1 MKFDSI
7 DNKFVKNGINIAMT
21 GKSFRSLVLLILFA
35 CIFCNGYSLDY
46 REFSNDIAEVNAV
59 MNDTVSSLVASKA
72 SSLMTPKDLKKMK
85 ELIAT
90 VKKIRTESRKLQDL
104 INSPKSFDLPL
115 GKDQSIGVGGVTI
128 CIDSVFLTSK
138 GGELCASALIDVPL
152 SERQI
157 GFAGSRIGFNRGG
170 FTGDARLMLIGN
182 QSFPLNKNMTLV
194 FVGENKK
201 TYVDW
206 DCNGYTGM
214 GLEGKV
220 EFDRNIL
227 LPADTIA
234 NTNVSAY
241 FETSITTFSDF
252 VTEVSMDP
260 FQVKGLADFK
270 FKVNSAVFDFS
281 DTRNSSGMV
290 FPKGYQST
298 SMPELNSPLWQGFSL
313 KELSIEI
320 PGQYRRKN
328 QQKNIELFLRNA
340 IIDEMGFTGEFGG
353 TNLIPLNEGD
363 MSGWAFSLDTLGVGL
378 RYNKFRKVW
387 FNGDIIIPITGDTDH
402 FGYYGLIQ
410 PGSKYYVK
418 ATVKKEMNF
427 ELFKAD
433 VSLAPS
439 SYLEV
444 DVEDHRFHPK
454 AVLHGSMVPK
464 AKLLNIGDISFE
476 GLMVTTREPFLDAD
490 RFSLGREDAPKKLGF
505 LPIQLNRVT
514 LTKRKTNEYG
524 LGLDMTVNVSD
535 KFSGI
540 AEAVI
545 LAEKDPDRIKFKY
558 AGLDI
563 GKLGIE
569 VDQGS
574 FQLKGFAQWYKNDP
588 TYGSGFKGMVDAKFT
603 PGIALQASALFGSVE
618 GYRYWYADG
627 MFTLPSGVPVFPGLS
642 IYSFGGGVYNRMS
655 HSGTTLGAGS
665 IGATPSGIVYVPNKK
680 AGLGLKARA
689 DLASPDKS
697 AVTVETI
704 FETSFN
710 SNGGLNYISFEGNGK
725 FLSPLNIP
733 GADAMQASCMK
744 LSKSLDKGLNSIV
757 EDVNMSGVTKINNLL
772 DKVNIPGI
780 KVQSDV
786 QTQMFGS
793 ESELV
798 KESAVVAKAKINY
811 DFSNKSLHG
820 TFDLFM
826 NVPGGVIQGVGP
838 NGRAGWAELHVDPK
852 DWYFYMGTPE
862 DRVGIKLMRILKTGS
877 YFMVGTKI
885 LGSPPPPDEVA
896 DILGADDLDYMR
908 DFNALGAGKGFAFGS
923 NVSISTGNLNFLI
936 FYGYFNA
943 GAGFDIMLKNYGNEV
958 RCKGSGESPGI
969 DGWYANGQ
977 AYAYLD
983 GEIGIQVKVFHKR
996 KKIHILNIGAA
1007 TLLQAQ
1013 LPNPLWMKGIVGGR
1027 YSVLGGL
1034 VKGRCKFEVQIG
1046 NKCELVGGSVL
1057 DELEVISDVTPQN
1070 GRAEV
1075 DVFTAF
1081 QTVFNLEIEK
1091 PFEMVDLD
1099 EIEKTFRIKL
1109 DEMSLKSDGKTIEGE
1124 IEWNENKDV
1133 AIFNS
1138 LDILPPES
1146 KIDYKVKVSFEEKIG
1161 GVWKKMKDQTQE
1173 EKGSFTTGVAPD
1185 HIPARNIAYSYPL
1198 SNQFNFFKDEYK
1210 LGYIKL
1216 RKGQPYLFEA
1226 DDKWDQKMRMTRK
1239 NGSALLGDI
1248 SYSDRTVN
1256 FEIPKGMIINSVY
1269 KQELVN
1275 IPKFSADKMD
1285 ANVVIKESGNEDA
1298 TINNKKAK
1306 EGSSIT
1312 TVEEKQLYEN
1322 YFRSSNYNTFK
1333 EKYKKLQFGQSWEWP
1348 VYTGI
1353 YQANVM
1359 FNSPEVFGENELNGG
1374 DDYKP
1379 LIQFEA
1385 QQNNRW
1391 FKNGLNPLMYGE
1403 YPLAGKYT
1411 LEWRKANVLG
1421 TPPVFAVGISQDI
1434 TNPSITETNYTG
1446 EDPQVQT
1453 QYFNLNYNIAPV
1465 AYGDFKEFRNKV
1477 AKVSLTPQKEN
1488 LSNLLNS
1495 HFPFQTGGK
1504 YDVIIRYVLP
1514 GINKETYS
1522 NQLVVPYLID

>member
-7 DNKFVKNGINIAMT
+7 GHEFVKNGIKIAMM
-21 GKSFRSLVLLILFA
+21 GKSLRSLVLLILFA
-35 CIFCNGYSLDY
+35 CVFSNGYSIDHS
-46 REFSNDIAEVNAV
+46 RFTNDFTEVCV
-59 MNDTVSSLVASKA
+59 VQNDTVSSSVASAA
-72 SSLMTPKDLKKMK
+72 SSLMNPQDLKRMEK
-85 ELIAT
+85 LIAT
-90 VKKIRTESRKLQDL
+90 VKKIKTESRNIQDL

-115 GKDQSIGVGGVTI
+115 GKDQSTSVGGVSI
-128 CIDSVFLTSK
+128 CIDSIFLTPK
-138 GGELCASALIDVPL
+138 GGELCASSLIKVPGSAKQL
-152 SERQI
+152 
-157 GFAGSRIGFNRGG
+157 GFEGNRIGFNRGG

-182 QSFPLNKNMTLV
+182 QSIPLNKNMTLV

-214 GLEGKV
+214 GLQGKI
-220 EFDRNIL
+220 EFSRDVL
-227 LPADTIA
+227 LPADTIN
-234 NTNVSAY
+234 NTKVSAS
-241 FETSITTFSDF
+241 FETSIATFSDF
-252 VTEVSMDP
+252 IAEVSMDP
-260 FQVKGLADFK
+260 FQVKGLTDFK
-270 FKVNSAVFDFS
+270 FKVSNAVFDFS

-298 SMPELNSPLWQGFSL
+298 SMPELNSPLWQGFYL
-313 KELSIEI
+313 KNLNVEI
-320 PGQYRRKN
+320 PSQYRKKN
-328 QQKNIELFLRNA
+328 QEDNISLFLQSA

-353 TNLIPLNEGD
+353 TNLIPLEEGD
-363 MSGWAFSLDTLGVGL
+363 MSGWSYSLDTLGVGL
-378 RYNKFRKVW
+378 RYNKLQKAW
-387 FNGDIIIPITGDTDH
+387 FNGDILIPIAGDTDH
-402 FGYYGLIQ
+402 LGYYGLIQ
-410 PGSKYYVK
+410 PDDKYYVK
-418 ATVKKEMNF
+418 ATVKEDMDF
-427 ELFKAD
+427 PLFKSE
-433 VSLAPS
+433 VKLAPS

-490 RFSLGREDAPKKLGF
+490 RFSLGRENTPKKLGF

-514 LTKRKTNEYG
+514 LTKRKLNEYG
-524 LGLDMTVNVSD
+524 LGLDMTVNVSSS
-535 KFSGI
+535 FSGI
-540 AEAVI
+540 AEAII
-545 LAEKDPDRIKFKY
+545 LAKRDPDRIKFKY
-558 AGLDI
+558 AGLDV
-563 GKLGIE
+563 GKLGID
-569 VDQGS
+569 VNQGS

-588 TYGSGFKGMVDAKFT
+588 DYGSGFKGMVDAKFT
-603 PGIALQASALFGSVE
+603 PGISLQASALFGSVDE
-618 GYRYWYADG
+618 YRYWYADG
-627 MFTLPSGVPVFPGLS
+627 LFTLPSGIPVFPGLS
-642 IYSFGGGVYNRMS
+642 IYSFGGGIYSGMS
-655 HSGTTLGAGS
+655 HSGTALGAGS

-689 DLASPDKS
+689 DLASPDKA

-710 SNGGLNYISFEGNGK
+710 SKGGLNYISFEGNGK

-744 LSKSLDKGLNSIV
+744 LAKNLDKGLNSLV
-757 EDVNMSGVTKINNLL
+757 SE
-772 DKVNIPGI
+772 VNIPGL
-780 KVQSDV
+780 KGQSDV

-793 ESELV
+793 ESEIADKSTVAAKV
-798 KESAVVAKAKINY
+798 KVSY
-811 DFSNKSLHG
+811 DFPNKSLHG

-826 NVPGGVIQGVGP
+826 NVPGGVIQGVGS

-862 DRVGIKLMRILKTGS
+862 DRVGIKLMHILKTGS

-896 DILGADDLDYMR
+896 DILDADDLDYMR

-983 GEIGIQVKVFHKR
+983 GEIGIHVKVFRKR

-1034 VKGRCKFEVQIG
+1034 VKGRCKFEVEIG

-1070 GRAEV
+1070 GRVDV

-1099 EIEKTFRIKL
+1099 EIEKTFRVKL
-1109 DEMSLKSDGKTIEGE
+1109 DEMSLMADGKSIEGE

-1185 HIPARNIAYSYPL
+1185 HIPERNIAYSYPV
-1198 SNQFNFFKDEYK
+1198 SNQFNFFKDEYA

-1216 RKGQPYLFEA
+1216 KKGQPYLFEP

-1239 NGSALLGDI
+1239 DGSALLGDI
-1248 SYSDRTVN
+1248 SYADRTVN
-1256 FEIPKGMIINSVY
+1256 FQIPKGLTINSVY

-1285 ANVVIKESGNEDA
+1285 ANVVVKKSGNEDA

-1306 EGSSIT
+1306 EGSSVT
-1312 TVEEKQLYEN
+1312 TVEEKQVYEN
-1322 YFRSSNYNTFK
+1322 FFRTSNYNTFK

-1348 VYTGI
+1348 VYTGV

-1359 FNSPEVFGENELNGG
+1359 FNSPEVFGEDELNGG

-1385 QQNNRW
+1385 QQNNHW

-1411 LEWRKANVLG
+1411 LDWRKPDVLG
-1421 TPPVFAVGISQDI
+1421 TPPVFAVEILQNI
-1434 TNPSITETNYTG
+1434 TSPLITETNYTG

-1453 QYFNLNYNIAPV
+1453 QYFTLNYNIAAV

-1504 YDVIIRYVLP
+1504 YEVIIRYVLH

-1522 NQLVVPYLID
+1522 NKLVVPYLMD

>member
-7 DNKFVKNGINIAMT
+7 ENKLVQDGICKATM
-21 GKSFRSLVLLILFA
+21 RQSLRNLMLLILLVSVFKVGFSANHFA
-35 CIFCNGYSLDY
+35 V
-46 REFSNDIAEVNAV
+46 ENDIDEIKLFQEDSVQSQGASMAA
-59 MNDTVSSLVASKA
+59 SLVN
-72 SSLMTPKDLKKMK
+72 PKDVKRMAK
-85 ELIAT
+85 LIAT
-90 VKKIRTESRKLQDL
+90 AKKIRTESRKLQDL
-104 INSPKSFDLPL
+104 INSSKSFDLPL
-115 GKDQSIGVGGVTI
+115 GKDQSMGVGGVTI
-128 CIDSVFLTSK
+128 CIDSVFLTPK
-138 GGELCASALIDVPL
+138 GGELCASSLIDVPGL
-152 SERQI
+152 AKQL
-157 GFAGSRIGFNRGG
+157 GFAGNRIGFNRGG

-182 QSFPLNKNMTLV
+182 QSFPLNKNMTMV

-206 DCNGYTGM
+206 DCNGYRGM
-214 GLEGKV
+214 GLQGKL
-220 EFDRNIL
+220 EFSRDVL
-227 LPADTIA
+227 LPADTI
-234 NTNVSAY
+234 NTAKVSAA

-252 VTEVSMDP
+252 VVDVSLDP
-260 FQVKGLADFK
+260 FQVKGLTDFK
-270 FKVNSAVFDFS
+270 FKVSNAVFDFS

-298 SMPELNSPLWQGFSL
+298 SMPELNSPLWQGFYL
-313 KELSIEI
+313 KDLNVEI
-320 PGQYRRKN
+320 PSQYRKKN
-328 QQKNIELFLRNA
+328 QEENISLFLRSA
-340 IIDEMGFTGEFGG
+340 VIDEMGFTGEFGG
-353 TNLIPLNEGD
+353 TNLIPLEEGD
-363 MSGWAFSLDTLGVGL
+363 MSGWAYSLDTLGVGL
-378 RYNKFRKVW
+378 KYNKLQKAW
-387 FNGDIIIPITGDTDH
+387 FNGDILIPIAGDTDH
-402 FGYYGLIQ
+402 LGYYGLIQ
-410 PGSKYYVK
+410 PDDKYYVK
-418 ATVKKEMNF
+418 ATVKEDMDF
-427 ELFKAD
+427 PLFNAD
-433 VSLAPS
+433 VKLAPS

-464 AKLLNIGDISFE
+464 TKLLNIGDISFE

-505 LPIQLNRVT
+505 LPIQLNRIT

-524 LGLDMTVNVSD
+524 LGLDMTVNVSSS
-535 KFSGI
+535 FSGI
-540 AEAVI
+540 AEAII
-545 LAEKDPDRIKFKY
+545 LAEKDPERIKFKY

-569 VDQGS
+569 VNQGS
-574 FQLKGFAQWYKNDP
+574 YQLKGFAQWYKNDP
-588 TYGSGFKGMVDAKFT
+588 LYGSGFKGMVDAKFT

-655 HSGTTLGAGS
+655 HSGTALGAGS

-689 DLASPDKS
+689 DLASPDKA

-704 FETSFN
+704 FEMSFN

-744 LSKSLDKGLNSIV
+744 LSKSLDKGLN
-757 EDVNMSGVTKINNLL
+757 NLV
-772 DKVNIPGI
+772 DAVNIPGL
-780 KVQSDV
+780 KGQSDV

-793 ESELV
+793 ESEIAG
-798 KESAVVAKAKINY
+798 KSVVAAKAKVSY
-811 DFSNKSLHG
+811 DFPNKSLHG

-826 NVPGGVIQGVGP
+826 NVPGGVIQGVGS

-908 DFNALGAGKGFAFGS
+908 DFNALGTGKGFAFGS

-958 RCKGSGESPGI
+958 RCKGSGKSPGI

-983 GEIGIQVKVFHKR
+983 GEIGIQVRVFHKR
-996 KKIHILNIGAA
+996 KRIHILHIGAA
-1007 TLLQAQ
+1007 ALLQAQ
-1013 LPNPLWMKGIVGGR
+1013 LPNPLWMKGIVGGK

-1034 VKGRCKFEVQIG
+1034 VKGHCDFEVEIG

-1099 EIEKTFRIKL
+1099 EIEKTFRVKL
-1109 DEMSLKSDGKTIEGE
+1109 DEMSLTADGKSIEGE

-1161 GVWKKMKDQTQE
+1161 GVWKKMKGQTQE

-1185 HIPARNIAYSYPL
+1185 YIPARNIAYSYPV

-1216 RKGQPYLFEA
+1216 RKGQPYLFKP

-1239 NGSALLGDI
+1239 DGSALLGDI
-1248 SYSDRTVN
+1248 SYADRTVN
-1256 FEIPKGMIINSVY
+1256 FEIPKGLITNSVY

-1275 IPKFSADKMD
+1275 IPKFSAGKMD
-1285 ANVVIKESGNEDA
+1285 ANVVIKKSGNEDA
-1298 TINNKKAK
+1298 TVNNKKAK

-1312 TVEEKQLYEN
+1312 TVEEKQVYEN
-1322 YFRSSNYNTFK
+1322 FFRSSSYNTFK
-1333 EKYKKLQFGQSWEWP
+1333 EKYKKIQFGRSWEWP
-1348 VYTGI
+1348 VYTGV

-1359 FNSPEVFGENELNGG
+1359 FNSPEVFGKNELKGG

-1379 LIQFEA
+1379 LIQLEA
-1385 QQNNRW
+1385 QQNNPW

-1411 LEWRKANVLG
+1411 LDWRKPDVLG

-1434 TNPSITETNYTG
+1434 TNPLITETNYTG
-1446 EDPQVQT
+1446 EDPQVRT
-1453 QYFNLNYNIAPV
+1453 QYFNLNYNIAAV
-1465 AYGDFKEFRNKV
+1465 AYGDFKDFRDKV

-1488 LSNLLNS
+1488 LSNLLNK

-1504 YDVIIRYVLP
+1504 YEVIIRYVLP

-1522 NQLVVPYLID
+1522 NKLVVPYLMD